1 MGRCMHGSVCMF
13 AHDDSEIGLTRSGN
27 AFMTYGHMATD
38 YVLLSLQGLLQQT
51 GSLLSLKGLLQQT
64 GSLLSLKGFAT
75 TDRVTF
81 VFKGFATT
89 DRVTF
94 VFKGFATTDRITFVF
109 KRVCYTTDRV
119 TFVFKGFATTDR
131 VTFVFKGFATTDR
144 ITFVF
149 DAFCVFRR
157 KVDALQ
163 VGHCLFQLLVSS
175 CLESF
180 LCQFWCHGYCLSSI
194 PLNHVVP
201 RPPLDPP
208 PPRAP
213 WRRPQMASQG
223 PHSCSLK
230 KSVTCL

>member
-1 MGRCMHGSVCMF
+1 LSGGGPRKTKLCRFHLMGRCRHGSDCMF

-64 GSLLSLKGFAT
+64 GSLLSLKGFA
-75 TDRVTF
+75 
-81 VFKGFATT
+81 
-89 DRVTF
+89 
-94 VFKGFATTDRITFVF
+94 
-109 KRVCYTTDRV
+109 TTDRV

>member
-1 MGRCMHGSVCMF
+1 MF

-81 VFKGFATT
+81 VS
-89 DRVTF
+89 
-94 VFKGFATTDRITFVF
+94 
-109 KRVCYTTDRV
+109 
-119 TFVFKGFATTDR
+119 KGFATTDR

-175 CLESF
+175 CLKSF
-180 LCQFWCHGYCLSSI
+180 LCQFLVPWLLSILHPSKPCGSTSTTRSSSTTCTMEETTDGI
-194 PLNHVVP
+194 SGP
-201 RPPLDPP
+201 
-208 PPRAP
+208 
-213 WRRPQMASQG
+213 SQLLVK
-223 PHSCSLK
+223 SLCDLSLEK
-230 KSVTCL
+230 N

>member
-1 MGRCMHGSVCMF
+1 MF
-13 AHDDSEIGLTRSGN
+13 AHDDNEIGLTRSGN
-27 AFMTYGHMATD
+27 AFMTHGHMATD

-81 VFKGFATT
+81 VS
-89 DRVTF
+89 
-94 VFKGFATTDRITFVF
+94 
-109 KRVCYTTDRV
+109 
-119 TFVFKGFATTDR
+119 KGFATTDR

-175 CLESF
+175 CLKSF

-223 PHSCSLK
+223 PHSCLLK

>member
-1 MGRCMHGSVCMF
+1 
-13 AHDDSEIGLTRSGN
+13 
-27 AFMTYGHMATD
+27 
-38 YVLLSLQGLLQQT
+38 LSLQGLLQQT

-64 GSLLSLKGFAT
+64 GSLLSLKGFA
-75 TDRVTF
+75 
-81 VFKGFATT
+81 
-89 DRVTF
+89 
-94 VFKGFATTDRITFVF
+94 
-109 KRVCYTTDRV
+109 TTDRV

>member
-64 GSLLSLKGFAT
+64 GSLLSLKGFA
-75 TDRVTF
+75 
-81 VFKGFATT
+81 
-89 DRVTF
+89 
-94 VFKGFATTDRITFVF
+94 
-109 KRVCYTTDRV
+109 TTDRV

>member
-1 MGRCMHGSVCMF
+1 LVSYATVPEGGLLSGGGPRKTKLCKFHLMGRCRHGSDCMF
-13 AHDDSEIGLTRSGN
+13 AHDESEIGLPRSGN
-27 AFMTYGHMATD
+27 AFMT

-64 GSLLSLKGFAT
+64 GSLLSLKGFA
-75 TDRVTF
+75 
-81 VFKGFATT
+81 
-89 DRVTF
+89 
-94 VFKGFATTDRITFVF
+94 
-109 KRVCYTTDRV
+109 TTDRV

-223 PHSCSLK
+223 PHSCLLK
-230 KSVTCL
+230 NYVTCL